1 MGKFQDFI
9 FEARLK
15 AGRVSDEEIGG
26 RFYEVGQGL
35 WVGYRFQSDEAWE
48 AYYRDKPPVY
58 LDYPPIE

>member
-35 WVGYRFQSDEAWE
+35 WVGYRFSSDEAWA
-48 AYYRDKPPVY
+48 AYYDKPIDY
-58 LDYPPIE
+58 GDYPPID